1 VKRVKVV
8 PVTVLAAAVLAAGA
22 ATAQS
27 RSDEATAVG
36 AVKASQTTAVC
47 DVATLQAFA
56 PVDTTIVTAQKLTAP
71 VPYCRADGFVIS
83 RNPGPNQVN
92 FMISLPDTFSG
103 RYYMINSGG
112 NSGFVPNPPAN
123 LLTDGYA
130 VAGTDTGNQDRFPI
144 YNYLSDKAK
153 SLDQAWRGTHLTAV
167 STQAI
172 TKAYYSVTKMF
183 RYAVGCSGG
192 GRLGLTVATNHPED
206 FDGVVSGAPGSG
218 VSYPQ
223 QARIGQYGRLHPDA
237 WISPAQ
243 LAQVDAA
250 VTATYDAT
258 DGAVDGIVWD
268 PSVIKFDDLPAIL
281 PFLTPAQLSWIKV
294 IMSDLKSPDGREP
307 YTGYIFPGYP
317 ITQTTAWSQWF
328 MGSLPPD
335 QWTVTS
341 PNPAAYGFGNAVFRA

>member
-1 VKRVKVV
+1 MPPLPRRRI
-8 PVTVLAAAVLAAGA
+8 LAVALFTAAVLAAGA
-22 ATAQS
+22 ALVQGRPAGALPLIQTAGM
-27 RSDEATAVG
+27 ATA
-36 AVKASQTTAVC
+36 AC

-56 PVDTTIVTAQKLTAP
+56 PADTTIVSAQQLTAP

-83 RNPGPNQVN
+83 RNPGPNQIN
-92 FMISLPDTFSG
+92 FMVSLPANFSG

-123 LLTDGYA
+123 LLAEGYA

-172 TKAYYSVTKMF
+172 TKAYYNVQKMF

-223 QARIGQYGRLHPDA
+223 QARIGQYGKLHPDA

-250 VTATYDAT
+250 VTAKYDAT

-281 PFLTPAQLSWIKV
+281 PFLTSAQLAWIKV

-335 QWTVTS
+335 
-341 PNPAAYGFGNAVFRA
+341 